1 MVLHGREATRED
13 PSEVLH
19 ALPRARAQPRCIVVA
34 HPAHPTRIRPLL
46 WRRRQRRSFW
56 TIRLQDREM
65 RYAGR
70 LANGDAIDLRGR
82 AIEVENNLGFGM
94 ETLHVLDEAK
104 RILDFAFGVLG
115 PAKNK

>member
-1 MVLHGREATRED
+1 
-13 PSEVLH
+13 
-19 ALPRARAQPRCIVVA
+19 
-34 HPAHPTRIRPLL
+34 
-46 WRRRQRRSFW
+46 
-56 TIRLQDREM
+56 M